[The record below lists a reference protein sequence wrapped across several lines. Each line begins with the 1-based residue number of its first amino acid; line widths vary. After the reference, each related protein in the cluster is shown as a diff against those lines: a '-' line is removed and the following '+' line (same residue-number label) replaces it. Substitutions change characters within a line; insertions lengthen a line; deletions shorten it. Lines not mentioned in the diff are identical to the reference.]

1 MSFPASMLVMP
12 LSLWERE
19 GNHSEKCGQHTRCPE
34 NKDQAKDLDNFNKSM
49 QISGALIY
57 RIISVDENIQ
67 THRTSFAHV
76 LLNCFILILPP
87 TFHTNYNNADFVLA
101 SCPLGSARDYSGE
114 K

>member
-1 MSFPASMLVMP
+1 MP
-12 LSLWERE
+12 LTLWERE

-34 NKDQAKDLDNFNKSM
+34 NKDPAKFLDIFNKSV
-49 QISGALIY
+49 QISGEVPSSPYLQY

-67 THRTSFAHV
+67 TDRTSFAHV

-101 SCPLGSARDYSGE
+101 SCPLGSVKDYSGE